1 MKKSVCFVAGMLAG
15 SAWAAL
21 PSNVIYRNDFT
32 TRESA
37 EAIPRIGE
45 TYEATPYPTKS
56 SWLHPYLIDSPRLFQ
71 RLQQAHPHSRKQ
83 PPRERTARLPV

>member
-37 EAIPRIGE
+37 EAIPRLGE
-45 TYEATPYPTKS
+45 TGVDSLHALVDNISITKV
-56 SWLHPYLIDSPRLFQ
+56 PGFAVIIR
-71 RLQQAHPHSRKQ
+71 
-83 PPRERTARLPV
+83 

>member
-37 EAIPRIGE
+37 EAIPRLGE
-45 TYEATPYPTKS
+45 NGVDY
-56 SWLHPYLIDSPRLFQ
+56 LHALVDNISITNVPGFAVIIR
-71 RLQQAHPHSRKQ
+71 
-83 PPRERTARLPV
+83 

>member
-45 TYEATPYPTKS
+45 TSTFGETGVDSLHALVDNISITKV
-56 SWLHPYLIDSPRLFQ
+56 PGFAVIIR
-71 RLQQAHPHSRKQ
+71 
-83 PPRERTARLPV
+83 